1 MFHYFIVIHHTS
13 NHQVNQSVLIKL
25 YLETGVDVV
34 PKLAA
39 QVHARPHRWTLRL
52 NIPEG
57 GRGQD
62 AGGGNVLEHFRLNIA
77 L

>member
-1 MFHYFIVIHHTS
+1 MYVYII
-13 NHQVNQSVLIKL
+13 HQVSVVFIKL

-62 AGGGNVLEHFRLNIA
+62 AGGGNVFEHFRLNIA

>member
-1 MFHYFIVIHHTS
+1 MFHYFIVIHQITKDHS
-13 NHQVNQSVLIKL
+13 FFIKL

-62 AGGGNVLEHFRLNIA
+62 AGGGNVFEHFMLNIA

>member
-1 MFHYFIVIHHTS
+1 MYTS
-13 NHQVNQSVLIKL
+13 YIKYQSVLIKL

-39 QVHARPHRWTLRL
+39 EVHARPHRWTLRL

-62 AGGGNVLEHFRLNIA
+62 AGGGNVSSDIFLC
-77 L
+77 